1 MESSFCKYLCW
12 LALCFFINDLV
23 AMPYDDTL
31 KSKSLSEIEFLSI
44 LRNFHPVARQATIDV
59 ERARAMQTASR
70 GGFDPYIESNA
81 NRKRLGGDLYYQ
93 YYRSELVIPT
103 WYGVEIKTGIENASG
118 LRVNP
123 ESSLGD
129 YSYLGVSVPLLKD
142 LVIDKRRAALKQ
154 ASLFVNI
161 SKAERDNLVNDLFFE
176 ALSSYWEWVNAYQ
189 LLNIIDRAVRANED
203 RLRFIRLEYLQ
214 GNRPAIDTT
223 EALSQLQQFYSMQA
237 AARQEFLNTGIALSA
252 YLWKAE
258 AQPYILPE
266 DIIPDKQ
273 AAMAAIRVK
282 IPLLDELL
290 QQVRISH
297 PKIISLQWKQNSLE
311 IDRKLKFQG
320 LLPSFDIKANVL
332 NKGYNVTKGLNSA
345 LLENN
350 YAFGFDF
357 SLPLR
362 LSEGRG
368 SYRDSKWKL
377 VQNQM
382 ETDRQVQLLENKVKK
397 YYNDLVY
404 LRRQIELGS
413 AAVENLQR
421 LVNGENARLEIGE
434 SSLFLVNARE
444 LKWIEAQ
451 QKLVELQTK
460 FGKSLAAI
468 QWASGT
474 LK

>member
-1 MESSFCKYLCW
+1 
-12 LALCFFINDLV
+12 
-23 AMPYDDTL
+23 
-31 KSKSLSEIEFLSI
+31 
-44 LRNFHPVARQATIDV
+44 
-59 ERARAMQTASR
+59 
-70 GGFDPYIESNA
+70 
-81 NRKRLGGDLYYQ
+81 
-93 YYRSELVIPT
+93 
-103 WYGVEIKTGIENASG
+103 
-118 LRVNP
+118 VNP

-460 FGKSLAAI
+460 FGKSFAAI
-468 QWASGT
+468 QWASGR